1 MSPTPGTEALEIT
14 ISSREGLA
22 ESVYRELRSAICEGR
37 IPAGERLVQ
46 NGVADQLGISR
57 TPVRD
62 ALLRLSQEG
71 LVEPS
76 PVRGGYLVSDFTE
89 REVFDIYDIRLALE
103 PAAAESATGRHSGA
117 QLALLREI
125 NEQLREAP
133 DFGTAES
140 FELNRQ
146 FHDLVVAPCDN
157 RIRRRL
163 LDQLWSMP
171 ISLRMYQLHMIS
183 EDEWTKSIAEHDSII
198 QALEEGDPEAVR
210 ATVAEHIRISRADAL
225 AHVEATEEG

>member
-1 MSPTPGTEALEIT
+1 MSPFSSVTDLEIT
-14 ISSREGLA
+14 ISSRDGLA

-46 NGVADQLGISR
+46 NTLADQLGISR
-57 TPVRD
+57 APVRD

-76 PVRGGYLVSDFTE
+76 PVRGGYLVSGFTE

-103 PAAAESATGRHSGA
+103 PAAAESATGRHTPSQVA
-117 QLALLREI
+117 ELREI
-125 NEQLREAP
+125 NDRLRAET
-133 DFGTAES
+133 DYSSAES
-140 FELNRQ
+140 FELNRR
-146 FHDLVVAPCDN
+146 FHDLVIAPCEN

-163 LDQLWSMP
+163 LEQLWSMP
-171 ISLRMYQLHMIS
+171 IALRMYQLHMS
-183 EDEWTKSIAEHDSII
+183 SAQEWGVMLDEHEAII
-198 QALEEGDPEAVR
+198 KALEEGNSDAVR

-225 AHVEATEEG
+225 EHVDDGGG

>member
-1 MSPTPGTEALEIT
+1 VSPAGVAPGLEIT
-14 ISSREGLA
+14 ISSRDGLA
-22 ESVYRELRSAICEGR
+22 ESVYRELRAAICEGR
-37 IPAGERLVQ
+37 IPPGERLVQ
-46 NGVADQLGISR
+46 NSLADQLGISR

-103 PAAAESATGRHSGA
+103 PAAAESATGRHSPTQIA
-117 QLALLREI
+117 ELVEVNDRLRALTNYNGLE
-125 NEQLREAP
+125 
-133 DFGTAES
+133 G
-140 FELNRQ
+140 FELNRR
-146 FHDLVVAPCDN
+146 FHDLVVAPCEN

-163 LDQLWSMP
+163 LEQLWSMP
-171 ISLRMYQLHMIS
+171 IALRMYQLHMVS
-183 EDEWTKSIAEHDSII
+183 AQEWGLMLGEHDAII
-198 QALEEGDPEAVR
+198 KALEEGDPDAVR

-225 AHVEATEEG
+225 EHIENQGG

>member
-1 MSPTPGTEALEIT
+1 MSPISTTAGLEIT

-46 NGVADQLGISR
+46 NSLADQLGISR

-62 ALLRLSQEG
+62 ALLRLAQEG

-76 PVRGGYLVSDFTE
+76 PVRGGYLVSDVTE
-89 REVFDIYDIRLALE
+89 REVFDISDIRLALE
-103 PAAAESATGRHSGA
+103 PAAAESATGRHSSA
-117 QLALLREI
+117 QIARLREI
-125 NEQLREAP
+125 NEELRVASEYRSP
-133 DFGTAES
+133 EC

-146 FHDLVVAPCDN
+146 FHDLLIAPCEN

-163 LDQLWSMP
+163 LEQLWSMP
-171 ISLRMYQLHMIS
+171 IALRMYQMHMV
-183 EDEWTKSIAEHDSII
+183 DDAEWNTMLDEHDAII
-198 QALEEGDPEAVR
+198 KAIEEGDPEAVR

-225 AHVEATEEG
+225 EHVEATEAG

>member
-1 MSPTPGTEALEIT
+1 VSLAGTTSRLEIT
-14 ISSREGLA
+14 INSREGLA
-22 ESVYRELRSAICEGR
+22 ESVYRELRAAICEGR

-46 NGVADQLGISR
+46 NTLADQLGISR

-76 PVRGGYLVSDFTE
+76 PVRGGYLVSGFTE

-103 PAAAESATGRHSGA
+103 PAAAESATGHHSPSQMA
-117 QLALLREI
+117 ELLEI
-125 NEQLREAP
+125 NDELRALTNY
-133 DFGTAES
+133 GSAEG
-140 FELNRQ
+140 FELNRR
-146 FHDLVVAPCDN
+146 FHDLVVAPCEN

-163 LDQLWSMP
+163 LDQLWNMP

-183 EDEWTKSIAEHDSII
+183 TPEWNAMLDEHDAILKAI
-198 QALEEGDPEAVR
+198 GEGSPDAVR
-210 ATVAEHIRISRADAL
+210 ATVAEHIRIARADAL
-225 AHVEATEEG
+225 RHLQGGKG

>member
-1 MSPTPGTEALEIT
+1 MSPFGSVADLEIS
-14 ISSREGLA
+14 ISSRDGLA

-46 NGVADQLGISR
+46 NTLADQLGISR

-103 PAAAESATGRHSGA
+103 PAAAESATGRHTHSQVA
-117 QLALLREI
+117 ELREI
-125 NEQLREAP
+125 NDRLRGLA
-133 DFGTAES
+133 DYGSNDGFG
-140 FELNRQ
+140 LNRR
-146 FHDLVVAPCDN
+146 FHDLVVAPCEN

-163 LDQLWSMP
+163 LEQLWNMP
-171 ISLRMYQLHMIS
+171 TSLRMYKLHMAS
-183 EDEWTKSIAEHDSII
+183 AREWCAMLDEHDAII
-198 QALEEGDPEAVR
+198 KALEEGNPDAVR
-210 ATVAEHIRISRADAL
+210 ATVAEHIRVSRADAL
-225 AHVEATEEG
+225 EHLEVGGA